1 QTVNEGDPPITG
13 QISSTDVDHG
23 DTATYS
29 SPLTQPGFTLN
40 PDGTYV
46 IDPTDPSFNHLA
58 VGEHQTLIIPVI
70 ATDNNG
76 GNSVSQNLIIR
87 IDG

>member
-1 QTVNEGDPPITG
+1 MFPQNLIIRIDGTNDKPVLNHISSQTVNEGDPQITG

-29 SPLTQPGFTLN
+29 LTHPARLHFLN
-40 PDGTYV
+40 PDGTYAV

-58 VGEHQTLIIPVI
+58 VGEHQ
-70 ATDNNG
+70 
-76 GNSVSQNLIIR
+76 R
-87 IDG
+87 